1 MPNFTRENLA
11 GVLLGFQRCLP
22 YLKMKPLVFSLLIA
36 TLALSGCASANFSS
50 GVPFDT
56 TKVSSIQK
64 GVTTKAEVVS
74 WFGQPFTKS
83 VSGADGEMWVYIY
96 STGTSKA
103 RSMVFTVDVETT
115 GRMQKLEV
123 LFAGDVVSNHSFTD
137 GGLPG
142 TMSSTVGH

>member
-1 MPNFTRENLA
+1 
-11 GVLLGFQRCLP
+11 
-22 YLKMKPLVFSLLIA
+22 MKSFGLFLTIA
-36 TLALSGCASANFSS
+36 ALALSGCASANFSS
-50 GVPFDT
+50 GIPFDT

-83 VSGADGEMWVYIY
+83 VSGADGEAWLYLY

-103 RSMVFTVDVETT
+103 RSMVVTVDVETT
-115 GRMQKLEV
+115 GRMQKLDV
-123 LFAGDVVSNHSFTD
+123 LFAGDVVSNFTFTD

-142 TMSSTVGH
+142 TMSSAVGH